1 MRTIDADEL
10 TDKSEILYQ
19 HTPSGKIIP
28 WSAVRVCVINNIK
41 TIEAEPVRHWG
52 ISSII
57 ETDDIN
63 TYNSRIILVDGKK
76 SKSCRV
82 FYEDDREHGEWIVDD
97 LGRTHCSI
105 CRKRL
110 PTVRQYYIDCDD
122 LEEETEI
129 DETEF
134 CPNCGAIMD
143 GGSK

>member
-1 MRTIDADEL
+1 MGFVIAAKGGTKMRTIDADEL

-19 HTPSGKIIP
+19 YTPSGKIIP

-82 FYEDDREHGEWIVDD
+82 FYEDD
-97 LGRTHCSI
+97 
-105 CRKRL
+105 
-110 PTVRQYYIDCDD
+110 
-122 LEEETEI
+122 LEEDTEI

-134 CPNCGAIMD
+134 CPNCGARMNGGVTD
-143 GGSK
+143 G